1 LAAVDAAAVDA
12 TAVDAA
18 AVGCASFVAGSAP
31 SPGLVAVD
39 GVVAAAFL
47 VAVVF
52 SAAAREARP
61 RTVTRGTVIR
71 GMRGISGLPGM
82 RES

>member
-1 LAAVDAAAVDA
+1 
-12 TAVDAA
+12 
-18 AVGCASFVAGSAP
+18 
-31 SPGLVAVD
+31 
-39 GVVAAAFL
+39 VVAAAVL